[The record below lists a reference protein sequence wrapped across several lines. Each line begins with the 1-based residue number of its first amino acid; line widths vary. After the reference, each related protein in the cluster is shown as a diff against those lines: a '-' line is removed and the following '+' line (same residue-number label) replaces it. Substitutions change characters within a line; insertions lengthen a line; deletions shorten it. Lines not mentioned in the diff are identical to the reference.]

1 MKRHHEYIIFFSIYI
16 LVLTIL
22 YSYKQ
27 HIEGFDDTTD
37 FLKSN
42 IALVVGFGTIL
53 LSIIVYIIY
62 KYITKPSS
70 NTD

>member
-16 LVLTIL
+16 LVLSIL

-27 HIEGFDDTTD
+27 YIEGFDDTTD

-42 IALVVGFGTIL
+42 IALVVGFGTII

>member
-1 MKRHHEYIIFFSIYI
+1 M
-16 LVLTIL
+16 

-42 IALVVGFGTIL
+42 IALVVGFGTII

-62 KYITKPSS
+62 KYITKHSS